1 VEDNLPDNALK
12 TVNLNFMVF
21 LDTSNTLVYAKGEDA
36 DGRSTSV
43 TAGLLDFLQ
52 SHPDFLT
59 YAHQKDGKTGLA
71 VLPEGPVLL
80 ASWPVSANGFD
91 GPIRGKFVLGRYFD
105 AARQA
110 AFAKRLHL
118 DLEFFRSDDK
128 AQLPEDIRE
137 ARFRISPS
145 HPIWIQP
152 KGEDTI
158 FALTR
163 LEDLEGQ
170 PGLEMRIEKPR
181 AILQQGKTTTRYFG
195 LFLFLTGAVILL
207 VLLTTI
213 QKTILDPVTDLIR
226 SVAQVASTQDLST
239 RLPLKGNDELAT
251 LTQSVNHML
260 RALEEANEE
269 LRITARIDYLTGVA
283 NRRYFMDRFK
293 EELTRAQRH
302 QRELTVLH
310 VDIDFFKQV
319 NDTYG
324 HNLGDEALKV
334 MATTCLHTLRH
345 SDVFGR
351 LGGEEFGVLLPETDL
366 ESGLRAA
373 ERLRLAVAALEIP
386 TEKGPLRFTISM
398 GATQF
403 RRGEDVEPE
412 TMLQRADQ
420 ALYEAKRTGRNRVV
434 RAA

>member
-1 VEDNLPDNALK
+1 
-12 TVNLNFMVF
+12 
-21 LDTSNTLVYAKGEDA
+21 
-36 DGRSTSV
+36 
-43 TAGLLDFLQ
+43 
-52 SHPDFLT
+52 
-59 YAHQKDGKTGLA
+59 
-71 VLPEGPVLL
+71 
-80 ASWPVSANGFD
+80 
-91 GPIRGKFVLGRYFD
+91 
-105 AARQA
+105 
-110 AFAKRLHL
+110 
-118 DLEFFRSDDK
+118 
-128 AQLPEDIRE
+128 
-137 ARFRISPS
+137 
-145 HPIWIQP
+145 
-152 KGEDTI
+152 
-158 FALTR
+158 
-163 LEDLEGQ
+163 
-170 PGLEMRIEKPR
+170 
-181 AILQQGKTTTRYFG
+181 
-195 LFLFLTGAVILL
+195 
-207 VLLTTI
+207 
-213 QKTILDPVTDLIR
+213 
-226 SVAQVASTQDLST
+226 
-239 RLPLKGNDELAT
+239 
-251 LTQSVNHML
+251 ML

-398 GATQF
+398 GAPQF
-403 RRGEDVEPE
+403 RRGEDSAPE